1 LRVPKLDKAL
11 GIEVYA
17 TKSPGIGGRIRQ
29 LPEDFVVE
37 EILLDG
43 SKANIAPKDVPK
55 PIGLGRYLI
64 CGLVKCNWDTLLAVR
79 TIAQQLG
86 MSQERIQIAGIKDAN
101 ALTAQH
107 ISISRTTPDM
117 ISKVKIKDIKLYPIR
132 FSNEKMHS
140 TLLYGNQ
147 FHIVIRLIDRSQS
160 EIMERMQN
168 VKHDLESP
176 GGIPNFF
183 GHQRFGTT
191 RPITHI
197 VGRHIVQGR
206 WEEAALAFLAE
217 SSEYEHPES
226 RQARQQLWQERNFS
240 EALHYFPSQL
250 KYERIMLSHLARHPK
265 ESVNAF
271 RRLPIKL
278 CELFVQAYQSY
289 LFNKFLS
296 QRMKLRM
303 SISQPQDGD
312 FTVKVNKK
320 EHLALPIIGFKQS
333 QSSGDQGEIEREILE
348 KEKVAPQQFR
358 IALMPE
364 ISAAGGIR
372 TALSPIMDFS
382 IGEPNIDSANPSKR
396 MVRLGFML
404 GKGSYATVA
413 LREFMKSGNPVDAG
427 F

>member
-1 LRVPKLDKAL
+1 
-11 GIEVYA
+11 
-17 TKSPGIGGRIRQ
+17 
-29 LPEDFVVE
+29 
-37 EILLDG
+37 
-43 SKANIAPKDVPK
+43 
-55 PIGLGRYLI
+55 
-64 CGLVKCNWDTLLAVR
+64 
-79 TIAQQLG
+79 

-117 ISKVKIKDIKLYPIR
+117 ISKIKIKDIKLYPIR

-160 EIMERMQN
+160 KIMERMQN
-168 VKHDLESP
+168 VKHNLESP

-333 QSSGDQGEIEREILE
+333 QSSGDQGKIEREILE